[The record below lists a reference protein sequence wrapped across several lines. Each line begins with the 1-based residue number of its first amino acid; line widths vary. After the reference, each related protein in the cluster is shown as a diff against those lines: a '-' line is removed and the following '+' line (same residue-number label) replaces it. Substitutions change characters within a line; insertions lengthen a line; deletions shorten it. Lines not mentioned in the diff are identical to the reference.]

1 MSLILLPFNYLSA
14 QNVSDIPD
22 KSIRFH
28 IGSARLG
35 TGDIKGIV
43 QSIEFEKYFRRK
55 LSWSAEIGSSVH
67 SSSFPEFVT
76 IADGQKI
83 DMSYRY
89 TIAGLQLSGK
99 AGYSFIRTNKSN
111 FGLKVGALL
120 RYQSSSLA
128 DEVAT
133 YYPGGTGL
141 PFPAL
146 TLTNSEPQNTYA
158 LGGSFQLFYN
168 YAIRQNIL
176 LGLNTGFQAD
186 TNGDTMFPQLC
197 LTIGYRF

>member
-1 MSLILLPFNYLSA
+1 MSLILLSFNYLSA

-35 TGDIKGIV
+35 TGNIRGIV

-67 SSSFPEFVT
+67 SSSFPEFA
-76 IADGQKI
+76 IMPDGEKI
-83 DMSYRY
+83 YISYRY
-89 TIAGLQLSGK
+89 TVAGLQLSGK
-99 AGYSFIRTNKSN
+99 GGYSFIRTNKSN
-111 FGLKVGALL
+111 FGLKIGALL
-120 RYQSSSLA
+120 RYQSSSLSN
-128 DEVAT
+128 EVT
-133 YYPGGTGL
+133 TLYPAGSGL
-141 PFPAL
+141 QYPVL
-146 TLTNSEPQNTYA
+146 IVINTEPQNTYA
-158 LGGSFQLFYN
+158 FGGSFQIFYN
-168 YAIRQNIL
+168 YAIKQKIL